1 MMKKLSICFGVIF
14 LFTGCYNRE
23 KIVDKKKLL
32 GNDYRL
38 FQNTPVWEL
47 AKAVEDE
54 NTLKISEGILK
65 KNMDINFQEPRF
77 GSTLLMLSIRNRQ
90 YLNTMFLL
98 NLNANPNIP
107 DLYNGETA
115 LICAAKIDDVKFT
128 ELLLK
133 YKANPNVREDSSFKK
148 NEGGGRQTPLLA
160 AINTY
165 DNSSLK
171 KVKLLI
177 EAGANVNYRNDYTN
191 LPLSQALVFDR
202 VDIALYLLQN
212 GAKYDLMLYKTVDE
226 QEVFILEALRKCIF
240 DLNSDN
246 YKKKQEII
254 VFLKNKDLD
263 YEKEPIPDYI
273 LVEIKKKF
281 PNDWKEYIKSY

>member
-1 MMKKLSICFGVIF
+1 MKKLSIYFGVIF

-23 KIVDKKKLL
+23 KIVDKTKLL

-54 NTLKISEGILK
+54 DTLKISEAILK
-65 KNMDINFQEPRF
+65 KNMDVNFQEPRF

-98 NLNANPNIP
+98 NLNANPNVP

-133 YKANPNVREDSSFKK
+133 HKANPNALEDASLKK
-148 NEGGGRQTPLLA
+148 NDEGGRQTALLA
-160 AINTY
+160 AINTH
-165 DNSSLK
+165 DSSSLK

-177 EAGANVNYRNDYTN
+177 DAGADINYRDDYTN
-191 LPLSQALVFDR
+191 LPLSQALVLDR
-202 VDIALYLLQN
+202 IDIALYLLQN
-212 GAKYDLMLYKTVDE
+212 GAKYDLMLYKTVDD
-226 QEVFILEALRKCIF
+226 QQVFILEALRKCIF
-240 DLNSDN
+240 DLNSYN
-246 YKKKQEII
+246 YKKKRQVIA
-254 VFLKNKDLD
+254 FLKNKGLD
-263 YEKEPIPDYI
+263 YSTEPIPDFI
-273 LVEIKKKF
+273 LAEIKKKY
-281 PNDWKEYIKSY
+281 PNDWKDYIKRY